1 MSFTTTV
8 TESDLNLPDET
19 IAQIEAA
26 LANTDNPDPVGDAI
40 TRQLGVV
47 NDYTLRYAM
56 PDERVIRLVRPL
68 VLWDLYTNPALGG
81 MPPNVDAGYKAAI
94 KELGEIRDGKFHDL
108 ALANPSDPNL
118 AGPLGGWGSKHYH
131 SFSRGDHADQGG
143 EI

>member
-1 MSFTTTV
+1 MSFTTTF
-8 TESDLNLPDET
+8 TAPQLNLPDDV

-26 LANTDNPDPVGDAI
+26 LANADNPDPIGDAI
-40 TRQLGVV
+40 TQQLQVV

-68 VLWDLYTNPALGG
+68 VLWSLYSNPALGA
-81 MPPNVDAGYKAAI
+81 MPPNVDSGYKAAM
-94 KELGEIRDGKFHDL
+94 KELQDIRDGKFHDL

-118 AGPLGGWGSKHYH
+118 AGPLGGWGSKHRV
-131 SFSRGDHADQGG
+131 SFDRGGHPDQGG